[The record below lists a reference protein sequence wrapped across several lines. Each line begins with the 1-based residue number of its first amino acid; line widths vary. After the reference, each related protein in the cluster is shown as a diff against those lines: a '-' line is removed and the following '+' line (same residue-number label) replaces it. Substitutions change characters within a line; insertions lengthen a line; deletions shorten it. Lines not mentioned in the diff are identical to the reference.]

1 MPNILKYD
9 DAMLHF
15 IQFIDDRGD
24 ILTPHNHNERIQTNK
39 KSIANPNLPE
49 KQTFYPDTNK

>member
-9 DAMLHF
+9 DSMPRL
-15 IQFIDDRGD
+15 IQFIDGLDD
-24 ILTPHNHNERIQTNK
+24 ILTPHNHNESIQTNK

-49 KQTFYPDTNK
+49 KETFYPDTNK